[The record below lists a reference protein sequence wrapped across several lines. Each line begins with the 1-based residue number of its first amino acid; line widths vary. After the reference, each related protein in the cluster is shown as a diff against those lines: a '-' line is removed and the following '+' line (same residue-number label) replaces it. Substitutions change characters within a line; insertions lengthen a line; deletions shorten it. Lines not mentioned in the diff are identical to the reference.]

1 MNICW
6 NRNTYI
12 SVYLLFAMKKTFNI
26 FMALLFQNGWLV
38 HFSFN
43 NTVKIRSKQLCHCLQ
58 CSLKQQCVLMAN
70 TRWQPRQTSIPLV
83 SAQMVVIIVSLHS
96 WLLGV
101 WFNAFNLHRGRS
113 LFTTDRSTQSL
124 SKGNVFTL
132 KPPAVEFHILK
143 PTTLGLRG
151 VLLPSDSVLMS
162 ALLEALCGRPL
173 WVQT

>member
-1 MNICW
+1 
-6 NRNTYI
+6 
-12 SVYLLFAMKKTFNI
+12 MKKTFNI

-113 LFTTDRSTQSL
+113 LFTTDRSTRSL
-124 SKGNVFTL
+124 SKGECVYFKTPSSWVSHSQAHHFGSEGSVASIWFCLNVSAAWSTL
-132 KPPAVEFHILK
+132 RSTPVGSNIIRQMSEFSCCMNGHPRL
-143 PTTLGLRG
+143 
-151 VLLPSDSVLMS
+151 
-162 ALLEALCGRPL
+162 
-173 WVQT
+173 